1 MGIVIDMR
9 RMNRLE
15 FTTREPFEPDGP
27 ALLLGPG
34 STWARVL
41 KKAPQE
47 RYTMI
52 HGQCTAVG
60 VGGYL
65 LGGGYNIIGTSN
77 RYLSGASNVLQY
89 TMVDA
94 KGKILKV

>member
-1 MGIVIDMR
+1 
-9 RMNRLE
+9 MNKVQM
-15 FTTREPFEPDGP
+15 TTREPFEPPGP

-34 STWARVL
+34 STWERVL
-41 KKAPQE
+41 NLVPPEK
-47 RYTMI
+47 YTMI

-60 VGGYL
+60 VAGYI

-94 KGKILKV
+94 EGRILKVLDKGE

>member
-1 MGIVIDMR
+1 MR
-9 RMNRLE
+9 RMNKIK
-15 FTTREPFEPDGP
+15 FTNRTPFEPRGP

-34 STWARVL
+34 STWDRVL
-41 KKAPQE
+41 KKVPPE
-47 RYTMI
+47 KYTMV
-52 HGQCTAVG
+52 HAQCLAVG

-94 KGKILKV
+94 EGRILKVILV